1 MTTKQEILQRYEAF
15 ARWYDLAELLP
26 EVLGLRSLRHRL
38 LGRASGAVLEVAVG
52 TGRNLPYYPR
62 SCQLTAV
69 DLSPAMLTIARKRA
83 TKLGLPVSFEIMDVE
98 KLAFP
103 DQTFDTVV
111 DTLGLC
117 TFPDPVA
124 ALREMARVCR
134 PDGRLLFLEHG
145 RSGHEWLGR
154 WQDRRA
160 DRHEKRLGC
169 RWNREPLDLVR
180 QAGLKVLKAERTF
193 IGIFHLLEA
202 MSLERGSSQSEMREG
217 SIGRLKS

>member
-1 MTTKQEILQRYEAF
+1 MSTKQEILQKYEAF

-26 EVLGLRSLRHRL
+26 EVLGLRSLRQRL
-38 LGRASGAVLEVAVG
+38 LGRASGAVVEVAVG
-52 TGRNLPYYPR
+52 TGRNLPYYPQ

-69 DLSPAMLTIARKRA
+69 DLSSAMLTIARKRA

-134 PDGRLLFLEHG
+134 PDGRILLLEHG
-145 RSGHEWLGR
+145 RSDREWLGR

-160 DRHEKRLGC
+160 DNHAKRLGC

-180 QAGLKVLKAERTF
+180 QAGLKAVSAQRTF
-193 IGIFHLLEA
+193 LGMFHLLEA
-202 MSLERGSSQSEMREG
+202 IPSEPGPRHLASG
-217 SIGRLKS
+217 ATAQWAT

>member
-1 MTTKQEILQRYEAF
+1 
-15 ARWYDLAELLP
+15 
-26 EVLGLRSLRHRL
+26 
-38 LGRASGAVLEVAVG
+38 
-52 TGRNLPYYPR
+52 
-62 SCQLTAV
+62 
-69 DLSPAMLTIARKRA
+69 MLTIARKRA

-134 PDGRLLFLEHG
+134 PDGRILLLEHG
-145 RSGHEWLGR
+145 RSDREWLGR

-160 DRHEKRLGC
+160 DNHAKRLGC
-169 RWNREPLDLVR
+169 RWNREPLDVVR
-180 QAGLKVLKAERTF
+180 QAGLKVLATERTF
-193 IGIFHLLEA
+193 LGILHLLEA
-202 MSLERGSSQSEMREG
+202 TP
-217 SIGRLKS
+217 GRVT

>member
-1 MTTKQEILQRYEAF
+1 MTTKQEILQKYEAF

-26 EVLGLRSLRHRL
+26 EVLGLRSLRQRL

-52 TGRNLPYYPR
+52 TARNLPYYPR

-83 TKLGLPVSFEIMDVE
+83 TKLGLPLSFEIMDAE

-117 TFPDPVA
+117 TFPDPLGV
-124 ALREMARVCR
+124 LREMVRVCR
-134 PDGRLLFLEHG
+134 PNGRLLLLEHG
-145 RSGHEWLGR
+145 RSDRQWLGR
-154 WQDRRA
+154 WQDKRA
-160 DRHEKRLGC
+160 DRHAKHLGC
-169 RWNREPLDLVR
+169 RWNREPLDLLR
-180 QAGLKVLKAERTF
+180 QAGLKVLKAEHTF
-193 IGIFHLLEA
+193 LGIFHLLEA
-202 MSLERGSSQSEMREG
+202 SPPERGSSLSEVREG
-217 SIGRLKS
+217 SIARLKS